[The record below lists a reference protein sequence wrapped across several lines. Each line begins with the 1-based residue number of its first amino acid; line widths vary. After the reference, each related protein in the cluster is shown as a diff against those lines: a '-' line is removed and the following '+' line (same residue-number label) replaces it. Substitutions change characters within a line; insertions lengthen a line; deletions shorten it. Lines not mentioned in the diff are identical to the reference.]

1 MMNIIVAWSLHI
13 CIIMSLGF
21 IFRNGITNSQR
32 INIFKLLHALYQI
45 IQKVYAN
52 VNTLSLPLARP
63 LVTIRHCYFIILE
76 SQREWED
83 MEFGFIMRCYFGF

>member
-1 MMNIIVAWSLHI
+1 MNIIVAWSLHI
-13 CIIMSLGF
+13 CIIISLGF

-52 VNTLSLPLARP
+52 VNILSLPLARP
-63 LVTIRHCYFIILE
+63 LVTIGHCHFIV

-83 MEFGFIMRCYFGF
+83 MEFGFIMRCCFGF